1 MSFMSAT
8 AALSATKEFL
18 NTVTLDGKG
27 VDAKGVDAK
36 GVLHRAPCESL
47 G

>member
-27 VDAKGVDAK
+27 VDAKGV
-36 GVLHRAPCESL
+36 LHRAPCESL